1 MVPSCLMGRFGSSMD
16 FERIEKWDYIV
27 VAVSSEYYKKFS
39 MVELEDIKQS
49 LYQWFVEHPNKLNE
63 WEAIGEKDAKNLIYR
78 SLRNQALD
86 YCQRWK
92 AKSVGYDTGDLYYYE
107 PEMVEAIL
115 PAVLRGDYGVTH
127 KLNLGRPGRP
137 SAPSE
142 GGNLTIIMLEVD
154 AAYWKLSKDDKKIL
168 FFRHAESLDFKE
180 IANLLELFSEDTV
193 RMRHKRAIKRLINK
207 MGGFKPYKDND
218 FSDKEHEEED
228 TVEDTDNNTHAEN
241 GDEYRSD
248 EE

>member
-1 MVPSCLMGRFGSSMD
+1 MVHSCLMGRSGSNMD

-27 VAVSSEYYKKFS
+27 VAVSSEYYKKFP

-92 AKSVGYDTGDLYYYE
+92 AKSVGYDSGDLYYYE

-168 FFRHAESLDFKE
+168 FFRYAESLDFKE
-180 IANLLELFSEDTV
+180 IANLLELFSEDTA

-228 TVEDTDNNTHAEN
+228 TIEDTDNNTHEEN
-241 GDEYRSD
+241 RDEHGSD